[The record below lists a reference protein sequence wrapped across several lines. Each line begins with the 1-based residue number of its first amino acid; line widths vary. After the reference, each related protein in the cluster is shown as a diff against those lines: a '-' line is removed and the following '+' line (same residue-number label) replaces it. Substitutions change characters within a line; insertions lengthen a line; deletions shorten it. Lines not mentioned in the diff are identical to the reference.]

1 MLKRAVKKYKR
12 GDVYMARQFIMVQS
26 ITYAM
31 KAKSVL
37 RNNGIYADITKTS
50 KHSAQK
56 GCGYSLIVNR
66 DFDRAVKILK
76 ENGIKIL

>member
-1 MLKRAVKKYKR
+1 MLILMRH
-12 GDVYMARQFIMVQS
+12 I
-26 ITYAM
+26 
-31 KAKSVL
+31 
-37 RNNGIYADITKTS
+37 NN
-50 KHSAQK
+50 SAQK

>member
-1 MLKRAVKKYKR
+1 MT
-12 GDVYMARQFIMVQS
+12 RQFIMVQS
-26 ITYAM
+26 VTYAM
-31 KAKSVL
+31 KAKALL
-37 RNNGIYADITKTS
+37 RNSGIYADITKTS

-56 GCGYSLIVNR
+56 GCGYSLIINK